1 MSDDEVERPTE
12 SLPQPPEPPAPVG
25 PAFPA
30 AGNTAPLFPAREP
43 EPEAPFWT
51 QPPASPPVWANPNP
65 TIPLPDPAWT
75 AHLPGPVPPGPVPP
89 GPVPPGAVPPAAFPP
104 GPVPAGSF
112 PPGPV
117 SPGWVPP
124 PGPAAPRPLRRFGWI
139 AGGAA
144 VLLLAVLLAVLLAW
158 RPWSGSP
165 AAAPIQA
172 SPAPTAPAAGGPS
185 SGDTAPRSEGA
196 PPTSAAP
203 PATSGAPGAS
213 GPSAAPSGPAG
224 EWLAAQNAYCRNTVD
239 PAIKAAAADPNSD
252 AATFFTQMAA
262 INRELDRRLRQAPP
276 SSLKADVNRI
286 ADDWDKMAALDD
298 QAAAAAQAGNRAEA
312 LRLANQGQVA
322 NQAGNDLAIKIGL
335 PDCAAAGGI
344 GDSNSPSPS
353 QPFI

>member
-1 MSDDEVERPTE
+1 M
-12 SLPQPPEPPAPVG
+12 
-25 PAFPA
+25 
-30 AGNTAPLFPAREP
+30 
-43 EPEAPFWT
+43 
-51 QPPASPPVWANPNP
+51 
-65 TIPLPDPAWT
+65 
-75 AHLPGPVPPGPVPP
+75 
-89 GPVPPGAVPPAAFPP
+89 
-104 GPVPAGSF
+104 
-112 PPGPV
+112 
-117 SPGWVPP
+117 PP
-124 PGPAAPRPLRRFGWI
+124 PGPRAPRPLRRFGWI

-144 VLLLAVLLAVLLAW
+144 VLLVALVLVW
-158 RPWSGSP
+158 RPWSGNP
-165 AAAPIQA
+165 VAAPVQA
-172 SPAPTAPAAGGPS
+172 SPAPTAPAGGPS
-185 SGDTAPRSEGA
+185 SGDTAPQSGAA

-203 PATSGAPGAS
+203 PATSGAPRAS
-213 GPSAAPSGPAG
+213 GPSAVQGGPVG

-276 SSLKADVNRI
+276 STLKADVNRI
-286 ADDWDKMAALDD
+286 ADDWDTMATLDD